1 MMNRAGVERIKAQY
15 KPGTKVELIYMDDI
29 QAPPSGTKGTVS
41 VVDDRGKNMLPT
53 HIKNALDLL
62 DRVPEEEWNTMQNPI
77 HGKLVRVRQAAY
89 HDIYEYED
97 GYEERFYI
105 GD

>member
-1 MMNRAGVERIKAQY
+1 MNSARFGR
-15 KPGTKVELIYMDDI
+15 
-29 QAPPSGTKGTVS
+29 VS
-41 VVDDRGKNMLPT
+41 KMT
-53 HIKNALDLL
+53 ALDLL
-62 DRVPEEEWNTMQNPI
+62 DQIPEEEWNTLPDPK